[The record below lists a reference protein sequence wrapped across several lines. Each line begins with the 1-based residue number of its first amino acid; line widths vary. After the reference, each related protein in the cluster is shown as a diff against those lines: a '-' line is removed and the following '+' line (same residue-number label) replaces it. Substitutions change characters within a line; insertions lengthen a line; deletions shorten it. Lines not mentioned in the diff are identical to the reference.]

1 MPIKLYQSPTVR
13 LRKVEKKMTI
23 RYQYPVYI
31 LVLGLSFGSQVTAAP
46 IHDAVSSGDVDRVYA
61 LISPDLE
68 INEKTFGG
76 MTAIQLAVR
85 DDNLEIMKVLID
97 NGADVNVGVTRLKI
111 TPLQIAARRGNVEMA
126 NLLIASGAKV
136 NQPDH
141 EGASALHF
149 AVRSGK
155 NDIAELLI
163 SNGAEVNS
171 KDNEEY
177 TPLHNAAWNGHLE
190 TVELLVNNGADIN
203 LTTYDGRTAYSC
215 AVNSKKTE
223 VAEFLERL
231 GTVQ

>member
-1 MPIKLYQSPTVR
+1 
-13 LRKVEKKMTI
+13 MTI
-23 RYQYPVYI
+23 RYQYPVFI
-31 LVLGLSFGSQVTAAP
+31 LILGLPFGSQLTAAP
-46 IHDAVSSGDVDRVYA
+46 LHDAVSTGDVDRVYA

-85 DDNLEIMKVLID
+85 DDNLEIMKLLID

-111 TPLQIAARRGNVEMA
+111 APLQIAARNGNVGMA
-126 NLLIASGAKV
+126 NLLIVSGANV

-149 AVRSGK
+149 AVRGGK

-163 SNGAEVNS
+163 SNGAEVNA